1 MYEYGNLPHKLS
13 KDKAYQRTGMNP
25 EFRIQNGKLFPW
37 MKVERY
43 YIRTLDRLIESEGF
57 IDHTTNIAYEEDETL
72 IMSEDKWKATDI
84 ETGLLIEKDRGFAEL
99 YDKVFK
105 MKDII
110 NERRLTRDYMT
121 FKQQFEMIKNGDF
134 EIKDNDIIIVSNEE
148 FKNILLNIKKGKPQ
162 LCFS

>member
-13 KDKAYQRTGMNP
+13 KEESIPVALEIIEIAKDKAYQRTGMNP

-57 IDHTTNIAYEEDETL
+57 IDHTTNIAYEENETL

-121 FKQQFEMIKNGDF
+121 FKQQFEMIKNGDLGR
-134 EIKDNDIIIVSNEE
+134 IVKIES
-148 FKNILLNIKKGKPQ
+148 
-162 LCFS
+162 